1 MAFDSDTVLRLVLSQ
16 PNPFIEL
23 SYTACIIQLIFIQ
36 SSEPSL
42 VSREFSGAMGS
53 AEYRDWILKMSR
65 EREISTKAPI
75 SSLFHSARWY
85 SNALIASAARSVF
98 LPVERRTVSLH
109 NFDFARSWFRVR
121 NARRT
126 FPPFRKIA
134 TANRSRK
141 IFRGILISQNISPV
155 ECFKL
160 LPRR

>member
-65 EREISTKAPI
+65 ERERYRQK
-75 SSLFHSARWY
+75 R
-85 SNALIASAARSVF
+85 
-98 LPVERRTVSLH
+98 
-109 NFDFARSWFRVR
+109 
-121 NARRT
+121 
-126 FPPFRKIA
+126 
-134 TANRSRK
+134 RSRHYF
-141 IFRGILISQNISPV
+141 IPLDGIRTL
-155 ECFKL
+155 
-160 LPRR
+160 